1 MGCSRLGYAQE
12 SPPAG
17 AAAASGRPL
26 GELAAPSAADACCSG
41 LSLVGL
47 LPKRGR
53 LGSVSCGNCCVVV
66 LLSGGSMFCSA
77 DDDALSTGSC
87 IAAVGVLKFLV
98 GLFRLSELI
107 VLSSKQTTTTQCKN

>member
-12 SPPAG
+12 SPPAD

-26 GELAAPSAADACCSG
+26 GELAAPSAADACCSR

-77 DDDALSTGSC
+77 DDALSTGSC

-107 VLSSKQTTTTQCKN
+107 VLSSKQTTTTRCKN